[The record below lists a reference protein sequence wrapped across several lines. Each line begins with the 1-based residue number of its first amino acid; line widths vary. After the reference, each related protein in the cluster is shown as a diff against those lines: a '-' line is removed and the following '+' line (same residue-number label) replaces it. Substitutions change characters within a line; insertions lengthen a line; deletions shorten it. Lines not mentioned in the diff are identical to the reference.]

1 MVIILPHRAR
11 RKTVGTFLEKVHC
24 FCRKV
29 GDFRGKRGDY
39 EKALFEGKRGGAMR
53 FSTFGKCAPKATPR
67 HGQMYTGCVRP
78 TPYIIEQ
85 RRSDTE
91 AVVQPLKKEPSPLGK
106 REGLKKNEN
115 KKTKTTGFQHGRG
128 RCAAKPTT
136 QAHALAE
143 GRGAKRRGE
152 GKIVGM
158 PLPDTEKTSETQGVW
173 REKRKFAS

>member
-1 MVIILPHRAR
+1 MILPLRAR

-24 FCRKV
+24 FFRKV
-29 GDFRGKRGDY
+29 GNFRGKRGNC
-39 EKALFEGKRGGAMR
+39 EKALIEGKRRWRDAFFALWQVCTKSHTPAWINVHGV
-53 FSTFGKCAPKATPR
+53 CATDSI
-67 HGQMYTGCVRP
+67 
-78 TPYIIEQ
+78 YIIEQ

-91 AVVQPLKKEPSPLGK
+91 AVVQPLKKEPSPLGGA
-106 REGLKKNEN
+106 RGIKKN

-158 PLPDTEKTSETQGVW
+158 PLPDTEKTSETQGIW

>member
-1 MVIILPHRAR
+1 MILPHRAR
-11 RKTVGTFLEKVHC
+11 RKTVGTFGAKVHC
-24 FCRKV
+24 FFRKV
-29 GDFRGKRGDY
+29 GDFRGKRGYY
-39 EKALFEGKRGGAMR
+39 EKALAQGKRRWRDAF
-53 FSTFGKCAPKATPR
+53 FSLWQVCTKSHTPAWTNV
-67 HGQMYTGCVRP
+67 HGVCT
-78 TPYIIEQ
+78 TDSIYIIEQ

-91 AVVQPLKKEPSPLGK
+91 AVVQPLKKEPSPLGE
-106 REGLKKNEN
+106 REGF

-143 GRGAKRRGE
+143 GRGAKRREE